1 MSDNGAD
8 SFSVVDEAMLN
19 QDKLPGDRGSNWQPG
34 TGWAY
39 ASVTPWR
46 LYKISQHGGGIT
58 TGAIAWRGRKSIGKP
73 GRIDASPVHMVDVM
87 PTFLEIAN
95 LSIHPEVVG
104 ESFAALLL
112 DKPWQRKEPL
122 FFQYLDNRAVRSA
135 GWTLAEVDG
144 TGWELFNTKTDPLET
159 RNLAKSRPKLVAAM
173 SDRWLKWWKHES
185 GKTSYQPESTGDSPH
200 YKPQGDKGSGKTYTP
215 SAMPARL
222 TDRYPLTQ

>member
-8 SFSVVDEAMLN
+8 SFSVMDQALLK
-19 QDKLPGDRGSNWQPG
+19 QDKLPGDPASNWQPG

-58 TGAIAWRGRKSIGKP
+58 TGAIAWHGGRTSGTP
-73 GRIDASPVHMVDVM
+73 GRIDPSPVHMVDVM
-87 PTFLEIAN
+87 PTFLEIAG
-95 LSIHPEVVG
+95 SSAQIEVAG

-122 FFQYLDNRAVRSA
+122 FFQYMDNRAIRGT

-159 RNLAKSRPKLVAAM
+159 TNLANTKPELVAAM
-173 SDRWLKWWKHES
+173 SARWLKWWKDES
-185 GKTSYQPESTGDSPH
+185 GKPAYEPQSTEDSPH
-200 YKPQGDKGSGKTYTP
+200 YKPQGDMGSGKTYTP

-222 TDRYPLTQ
+222 ADRYPLPR